1 VSRSTRRVRARRG
14 FTLVELVVA
23 VALMGGVLLSF
34 LTFAQRLGHAS
45 GVSTQRTSAS
55 DFVVERLEKIKS
67 STDYAAIDGMAVTE
81 TDLGAGYAGW
91 VRQTYVRRTLST
103 SADHKTVTVV
113 VRVAPLKDSV
123 VKTTV
128 IPAF

>member
-1 VSRSTRRVRARRG
+1 VRARRG
-14 FTLVELVVA
+14 FTLVELLVA

-34 LTFAQRLGHAS
+34 VAFAQRMGHA
-45 GVSTQRTSAS
+45 GGLSTQRTSAS

-67 STDYAAIDGMAVTE
+67 AADYAGIDSMAVTE
-81 TDLGAGYAGW
+81 TNLGAGFTGW
-91 VRQTYVRRTLST
+91 ARQTYVRRTLST

-113 VRVAPLKDSV
+113 VRITPLKDSV